1 MVRTTQDD
9 ERENMQVELF
19 DLIPLAGRSN
29 KYIPDAILANGEE
42 EHFIE
47 LKTSDERRRQVS
59 TARNVT
65 LAKIDEWEKV
75 WWVFSLYR
83 KDSKGKTSLIEH
95 YLGDKDMLGEWF
107 NQQRKKINEGTKT
120 YGGLDSWQKAYG
132 ILLEHMDNTQ
142 LNKLDHTFRMR
153 GMGLN
158 DPKISWSYIER
169 NCIKLDNDDL
179 ASDLRRLV
187 LEKNTEKKLRLLSD
201 QSNLR

>member
-19 DLIPLAGRSN
+19 DLTPLQGRSN

-83 KDSKGKTSLIEH
+83 KDGKGKCSLVEH

-120 YGGLDSWQKAYG
+120 YGGLDSWQEAYG

-187 LEKNTEKKLRLLSD
+187 LEKNTEKKFLTS
-201 QSNLR
+201 

>member
-19 DLIPLAGRSN
+19 NLTPLQGRSN
-29 KYIPDAILANGEE
+29 KYIPDAILEDGEE
-42 EHFIE
+42 EYFIE
-47 LKTSDERRRQVS
+47 FKTSEEKRRQVS

-65 LAKIDEWEKV
+65 LDKIDEWEKV

-83 KDSKGKTSLIEH
+83 KDDKGKCSLIEH
-95 YLGDKDMLGEWF
+95 YLGDKDTLREWF
-107 NQQRKKINEGTKT
+107 NQQRRKINEGTKT
-120 YGGLDSWQKAYG
+120 YGGLESWQKAYN
-132 ILLEHMDNTQ
+132 ILSEHMDDTQ
-142 LNKLDHTFRMR
+142 LNKLDHTFRKR

-169 NCIKLDNDDL
+169 NCIRLDDGDL

-187 LEKNTEKKLRLLSD
+187 VEKNTEKKSRLLMTKVT
-201 QSNLR
+201 